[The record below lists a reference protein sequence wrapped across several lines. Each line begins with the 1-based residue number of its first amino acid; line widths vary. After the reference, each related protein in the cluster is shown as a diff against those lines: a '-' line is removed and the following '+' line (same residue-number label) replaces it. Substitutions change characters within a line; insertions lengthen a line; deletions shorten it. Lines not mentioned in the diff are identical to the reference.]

1 MATLRQTIQGG
12 RTSQNF
18 ATAFAGRAGLAA
30 SLSSCACCGR
40 PLRDREVAATVNT
53 KLMPLHWCG
62 QCANGQGTLNIKTE
76 VTL

>member
-1 MATLRQTIQGG
+1 MATLRPTFQGG
-12 RTSQNF
+12 RTSQSF

-62 QCANGQGTLNIKTE
+62 QCANGQRNLNLD
-76 VTL
+76 VQVRP